1 MKLQRG
7 WAARFAAA
15 VVLTLVGSTLA
26 QAYVLVADRPQN
38 RILKYSDGGSFLG
51 VVVQDAANLGG
62 VGNAAGPSS
71 LALSPDG
78 TKLYVSSLN
87 SSVVRYDFN
96 GTLASNPQKYVSNGS
111 SSINDPG
118 GVIVSADGATVYAS
132 SRGFGFANNVARLD
146 ANGVSQGADL
156 TGGLFSGRTGLAFN
170 PSGELLVGTFGS
182 DFQGGGSGGGVMRY
196 DAGVGS
202 FVTLVP
208 DSLATAG
215 VASLLVHDDD
225 LYVVASMGAD
235 FQGRI
240 AKYDVN
246 TGAIDSSFGTS
257 GLLTPQV
264 SFPSGLTETG
274 DGTGFLVSRLTLQST
289 GSGRIDRY
297 GFDGTFAGVWANN
310 SSANPALGFVEATAL
325 LQVAVPE
332 PSTLVGASILAVG
345 LVAARRRW
353 RQR

>member
-1 MKLQRG
+1 MKLHRSST
-7 WAARFAAA
+7 ARFAAA
-15 VVLTLVGSTLA
+15 LLLTLVGSTVV
-26 QAYVLVADRPQN
+26 QAYVLIADRPQN

-62 VGNAAGPSS
+62 VGNASGPSS

-96 GTLASNPQKYVSNGS
+96 GTLGSNPQKYVSNGS
-111 SSINDPG
+111 SAINDPG
-118 GVIVSADGATVYAS
+118 GVLVSADGGTVYAS
-132 SRGFGFANNVARLD
+132 SRGFGFADNVARLD

-156 TGGLFSGRTGLAFN
+156 TGGLSSGRTGLAFN
-170 PSGELLVGTFGS
+170 PNGELLAGTFGS

-196 DAGVGS
+196 DAGAGS

-215 VASLLVHDDD
+215 VANLLVHGDD
-225 LYVVASMGAD
+225 LYLTASVGPD

-240 AKYDVN
+240 AKYNVN
-246 TGAIDSSFGTS
+246 TGAIDASFGTG

-264 SFPSGLTETG
+264 SFPSGLTATG
-274 DGTGFLVSRLTLQST
+274 DGSGFLVSMLTLQST
-289 GSGRIDRY
+289 GAGRIDRY
-297 GFDGTFAGVWANN
+297 DFDGTFAGIWANN
-310 SSANPALGFVEATAL
+310 STANPALGFVEATAL
-325 LQVAVPE
+325 LQVVPE
-332 PSTLVGASILAVG
+332 PSTLVGASVLAVG
-345 LVAARRRW
+345 LAAARRRL